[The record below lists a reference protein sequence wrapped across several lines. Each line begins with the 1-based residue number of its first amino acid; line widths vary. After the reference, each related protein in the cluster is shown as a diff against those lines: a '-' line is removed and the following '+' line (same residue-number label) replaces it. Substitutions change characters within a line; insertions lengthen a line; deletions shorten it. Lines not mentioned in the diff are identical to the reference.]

1 MYIGKPLYDF
11 SQPWNHSWLVYHG
24 HIGEVKSITKENKY
38 ETSIQNP
45 SQSGATKESKDHK
58 EQIEPNDSAFRVIE
72 HERGNSVALRKD
84 IIKKSIMRS
93 FVRYYKNL
101 FEFNTM
107 VHTSNGW
114 QYGSL
119 KAHIC
124 EVFNSSCLRKL
135 FLQSTDCT
143 CDLGK
148 LKVDY
153 FLWSFHSHKFSST
166 FYILKLD

>member
-1 MYIGKPLYDF
+1 MIGVPWTYIE
-11 SQPWNHSWLVYHG
+11 
-24 HIGEVKSITKENKY
+24 EVKSITKENKY

-72 HERGNSVALRKD
+72 HKRGNSVALRKD

-107 VHTSNGW
+107 VHTSNG
-114 QYGSL
+114 
-119 KAHIC
+119 
-124 EVFNSSCLRKL
+124 
-135 FLQSTDCT
+135 
-143 CDLGK
+143 
-148 LKVDY
+148 
-153 FLWSFHSHKFSST
+153 
-166 FYILKLD
+166 